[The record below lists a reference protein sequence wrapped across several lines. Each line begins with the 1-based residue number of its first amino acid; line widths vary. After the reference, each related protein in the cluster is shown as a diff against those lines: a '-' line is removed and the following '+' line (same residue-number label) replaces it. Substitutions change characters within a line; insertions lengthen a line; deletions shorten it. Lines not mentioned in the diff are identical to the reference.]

1 MSVPTHNLYDFVH
14 QVTKKKFYLLYY
26 YPWGSRNLFDVKH
39 YQVDPEF
46 MDGPNGIKLENRI
59 NLGIEPC
66 TPVDWK
72 HASILQPIVFCHD
85 QEPLNYEFY
94 SDNNTAV
101 TDYYN
106 NAPAPG
112 IATFSTPYTD
122 NLNLRLTVP
131 HALQQKWILLH
142 SELNSK
148 ELARY
153 ESTGEYVGAYW
164 WSHAAI
170 ARDWYRF
177 AQYDTALQPD
187 NHYQHLFLAYCRDT
201 TGSRAYRQ
209 DFLNHTKLLD
219 LDCQTAS
226 LHVPAAGSDSS
237 AMYDPID
244 FNSTAVSVVLETVFD
259 HRIHL
264 TEKTL
269 RPIACGHPF
278 ILAAGPGSLQLLRSY
293 GFQTFSGYINES
305 YDQIQNDQER
315 LSAIIQ
321 EMKRIQDLPTE
332 QRQQLINACREIS
345 QFNRKHF
352 FSDKFFEH
360 ITSELK
366 NNVDAAYSS
375 HLGKISFDIWWDDRK
390 WRKKNQPAKCKLP
403 YYREYIK
410 YLIVLYRRWR
420 KRTHVE

>member
-1 MSVPTHNLYDFVH
+1 
-14 QVTKKKFYLLYY
+14 
-26 YPWGSRNLFDVKH
+26 
-39 YQVDPEF
+39 
-46 MDGPNGIKLENRI
+46 
-59 NLGIEPC
+59 
-66 TPVDWK
+66 
-72 HASILQPIVFCHD
+72 
-85 QEPLNYEFY
+85 
-94 SDNNTAV
+94 
-101 TDYYN
+101 
-106 NAPAPG
+106 
-112 IATFSTPYTD
+112 
-122 NLNLRLTVP
+122 
-131 HALQQKWILLH
+131 
-142 SELNSK
+142 
-148 ELARY
+148 
-153 ESTGEYVGAYW
+153 
-164 WSHAAI
+164 
-170 ARDWYRF
+170 
-177 AQYDTALQPD
+177 
-187 NHYQHLFLAYCRDT
+187 
-201 TGSRAYRQ
+201 
-209 DFLNHTKLLD
+209 
-219 LDCQTAS
+219 
-226 LHVPAAGSDSS
+226 
-237 AMYDPID
+237 MYDPID

-293 GFQTFSGYINES
+293 GFQTFSGYIDES

-375 HLGKISFDIWWDDRK
+375 HLGKISFDTWWDDRK

-410 YLIVLYRRWR
+410 YLIVLYRHWR

>member
-14 QVTKKKFYLLYY
+14 QSTKKKFYLLYY
-26 YPWGSRNLFDVKH
+26 HPWGSRNLFDVKH
-39 YQVDPEF
+39 YQIDPEF
-46 MDGPNGIKLENRI
+46 MDGPNGIESNDRI
-59 NLGIEPC
+59 DLGIKPC

-72 HASILQPIVFCHD
+72 HASILQPIIFCHD
-85 QEPLNYEFY
+85 QEPLNYDFY
-94 SDNNTAV
+94 SDNSIAV
-101 TDYYN
+101 ADYYN

-177 AQYDTALQPD
+177 AQYDTALRSE
-187 NHYQHLFLAYCRDT
+187 NHYRHLFLTYCRDT

-209 DFLNHTKLLD
+209 DFLDYIKLLD

-226 LHVPAAGSDSS
+226 LHVPAVGSDSS
-237 AMYDPID
+237 AMYDPVD
-244 FNSTAVSVVLETVFD
+244 FNSTAISVVLETVFD

-278 ILAAGPGSLQLLRSY
+278 ILAAGPGSLKLLRSY
-293 GFQTFSGYINES
+293 GFHTFSGYINES
-305 YDQIQNDQER
+305 YDEIQNDQER
-315 LSAIIQ
+315 LGAIIQ
-321 EMKRIQDLPTE
+321 EMKRIQNLPTE
-332 QRQQLINACREIS
+332 QRQQLIEICQGIA

-352 FSDKFFEH
+352 FSNEFFDL
-360 ITSELK
+360 ITNELK
-366 NNVDAAYSS
+366 RNVDTAYAS
-375 HLGKISFDIWWDDRK
+375 HSGKISFDIWWADRK
-390 WRKKNQPAKCKLP
+390 WRKKNQPAKCKMP

-410 YLIVLYRRWR
+410 YLIVLYRNWR
-420 KRTHVE
+420 QQTHGE